1 MDFEWDPAKAEINR
15 KKHRVEFSEAT
26 SVFADTFSITFA
38 DPDHSDDE
46 VRFITMGMSDQGRLL
61 IVSHTD
67 RDDRLRLISSRIA
80 NRRERK
86 TYEEEN

>member
-26 SVFADTFSITFA
+26 SVFADTLSITFA
-38 DPDHSDDE
+38 DPDHSDEED
-46 VRFITMGMSDQGRLL
+46 RFITMGMSDQGRLL

-67 RDDRLRLISSRIA
+67 RDDCIRLISARIT

-86 TYEEEN
+86 TYEEES

>member
-15 KKHRVEFSEAT
+15 TKHRVEFSEAT
-26 SVFADTFSITFA
+26 SVFADTLSITFA
-38 DPDHSDDE
+38 DPDHSDEED
-46 VRFITMGMSDQGRLL
+46 RFITIGMSDRGRLL
-61 IVSHTD
+61 IVSHTH
-67 RDDRLRLISSRIA
+67 RDDRVRLISARVA